1 VHVRTVAA
9 VVGTA
14 GGLALLVSFKTPS
27 TSGPSK
33 ASVEA
38 AAPPATTATTGAPTT
53 PQRGAATTPR
63 PPGTSGAV
71 SSAPTPSPSTTVP
84 TGATSVKGPVV
95 STRYGDVQVE
105 VDTSGGRITNV
116 VALQLPSDRRRS
128 AEISAYA
135 KPILH
140 NEAIQAQSAQ
150 IDVVSGATYTSD
162 AYAQSLQAALD
173 GHA

>member
-14 GGLALLVSFKTPS
+14 GGLALLLSFKTPS
-27 TSGPSK
+27 TAGPAK
-33 ASVEA
+33 AGVEA
-38 AAPPATTATTGAPTT
+38 AAPPATTATPTT
-53 PQRGAATTPR
+53 PPTRAATTLR
-63 PPGTSGAV
+63 PPGRSGAV
-71 SSAPTPSPSTTVP
+71 SSAPAPATTVP
-84 TGATSVKGPVV
+84 TGTTSVKGPVV